1 MPWHILSVQYEV
13 YVVDGFQ
20 IQTVVLIRTVL
31 QINRLWLLLQP
42 TGQLAVR
49 IRNENSFVIS
59 LLRVF
64 ICEDIQLCHNDLAI
78 SV

>member
-42 TGQLAVR
+42 TRQLAVR

-64 ICEDIQLCHNDLAI
+64 ICVFIVCHNDLAI